1 MISRTVTVK
10 EDENGLYVLFLPQ
23 FHNACVGNVKG
34 KFVVRL
40 PDKRNM
46 YDSDKIEP
54 FKVGEKVQVQEFNSN
69 MGWYKVRRKSTGE
82 YSLWNGP
89 RIETNGFT
97 TCWVP
102 HDH

>member
-1 MISRTVTVK
+1 MISRIVTVK

-34 KFVVRL
+34 RFVIRMPNKPNV
-40 PDKRNM
+40 
-46 YDSDKIEP
+46 YDSGIVY
-54 FKVGEKVQVQEFNSN
+54 FKAGEKVVVQPFNQN
-69 MGWYKVRRKSTGE
+69 MGWYKVRRKSAGE
-82 YSLWNGP
+82 ATLWDGP
-89 RIETNGFT
+89 RLENNGFT